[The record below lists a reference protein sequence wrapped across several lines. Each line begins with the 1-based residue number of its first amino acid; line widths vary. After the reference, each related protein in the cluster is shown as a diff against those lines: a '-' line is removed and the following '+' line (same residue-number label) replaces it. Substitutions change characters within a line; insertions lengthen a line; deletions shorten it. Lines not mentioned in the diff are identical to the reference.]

1 MNIFALAG
9 IGITAAV
16 IAIIIKQ
23 YKPEIAMLVSVM
35 AGIVILTVAI
45 SVVAPVLKTISE
57 LTGMAGLDST
67 YANALLKALAIVYIT
82 QLASDNCRD
91 VGEAAIAA
99 KLELAGKIA
108 VILISMPM
116 FEGIINLVMK
126 LLS

>member
-9 IGITAAV
+9 IGVTAAV